1 MLKHGS
7 TSFGI
12 MYMLNSENLMGINTI
27 ALEEKDFYVMLLGLF
42 ILMRVDYFRNKKDL
56 KAALADQN
64 VVFRWMVYYMI
75 IFIILVFGIYG
86 PVYDAST
93 FIYFQF

>member
-1 MLKHGS
+1 
-7 TSFGI
+7 
-12 MYMLNSENLMGINTI
+12 MGINTI